1 METQFSVGGCLEI
14 RQRGG
19 GRSLAGSFPYGRTA
33 TVRDRGRVR
42 KETFRLGAF
51 IWQIRAFAETLKDL
65 NAAWLKLA
73 MRLWKRLAMM
83 S

>member
-19 GRSLAGSFPYGRTA
+19 GRLLAGSFPYARTA

-51 IWQIRAFAETLKDL
+51 SWQIRALPRRLKT
-65 NAAWLKLA
+65 
-73 MRLWKRLAMM
+73 
-83 S
+83 